1 MRFIKKKEGEDSI
14 KIRNKKEV
22 TTDTAKIQRIIRDYL
37 KQVFFNKMGK
47 LEEMDKLEKYSF
59 SRLNQEELR
68 SMNRPITSSEIEID
82 LKKSSSK
89 RSPGSD
95 DVTGE
100 FCQTFRKELTP
111 NLLKVFQKVAE
122 GGTLPSSFYEDTIT
136 LIPNKTE
143 ISQKKKIEVQY
154 LDDHRSKNPQDSSK
168 PI

>member
-1 MRFIKKKEGEDSI
+1 MLPPQLFKS
-14 KIRNKKEV
+14 
-22 TTDTAKIQRIIRDYL
+22 
-37 KQVFFNKMGK
+37 
-47 LEEMDKLEKYSF
+47 
-59 SRLNQEELR
+59 
-68 SMNRPITSSEIEID
+68 EID